1 MIDLKTHKEGY
12 YGYLNPE
19 IREALADTQ
28 KAAAHFDTTF
38 LVGGPTGVATH
49 GLTIMS
55 GGLDVESDAKITGEL
70 EVSSGKVVFNH
81 NLIPIHADS
90 TAAVTAGVELGHVYA
105 TPDGTLKI
113 VVP

>member
-38 LVGGPTGVATH
+38 MVGGSTGVATH

-90 TAAVTAGVELGHVYA
+90 ATAVAAGVGLGHVYA